1 MLLINVV
8 KKVKARRS
16 EAIVEHNVHVRVL
29 NVHILGPHVHVYVL
43 KNTGHNLSLVSL
55 KKMDW
60 THTFG
65 THCISLYIGPLFQG
79 SMRNILL

>member
-1 MLLINVV
+1 MNKCG

-29 NVHILGPHVHVYVL
+29 NVHILGPNVHVYVL
-43 KNTGHNLSLVSL
+43 KTTGHNLSLVSS

-65 THCISLYIGPLFQG
+65 THCNYTRSRPLFVSYFEATQ
-79 SMRNILL
+79 

>member
-1 MLLINVV
+1 MV

-16 EAIVEHNVHVRVL
+16 EAIVEHNVYVRVL
-29 NVHILGPHVHVYVL
+29 NVHILGPNVHVYVL
-43 KNTGHNLSLVSL
+43 KNTGHNLSLVSS

-65 THCISLYIGPLFQG
+65 AHCIFKFLFEKTAAV
-79 SMRNILL
+79 